1 MARAE
6 IEYSTRAVDQLE
18 RLETEDAER
27 IVSKLDDVTW
37 NVEHY
42 LRGRRM
48 SGEPHYSLRVGDHRV
63 VIDWQRNKTPEVL
76 FVRRVG
82 HRSNVYD

>member
-1 MARAE
+1 MAKAT

-18 RLETEDAER
+18 DLETEDAER

-42 LRGRRM
+42 LRGRQM
-48 SGEPHYSLRVGDHRV
+48 TGEPHYSLRVGDYRV
-63 VIDWQRNKTPEVL
+63 VIDWQRNKDPEVV

-82 HRSNVYD
+82 HRSNVYE

>member
-6 IEYSTRAVDQLE
+6 VEYSTRAVDQLE
-18 RLETEDAER
+18 DLETEDAER
-27 IVSKLDDVTW
+27 IVAKLDNVRW

-42 LRGRRM
+42 LHGRQM
-48 SGEPHYSLRVGDHRV
+48 TGHPHYSLRVGDQRV
-63 VIDWQRNKTPEVL
+63 IIDWQRNKTPKVL
-76 FVRRVG
+76 FVQRVG

>member
-6 IEYSTRAVDQLE
+6 VEYSTRAADQLE
-18 RLETEDAER
+18 DLENEIAER
-27 IVSKLDDVTW
+27 ITSKLDDVTW

-42 LRGRRM
+42 LRGRQM
-48 SGEPHYSLRVGDHRV
+48 TGEPHYSLVVGDYRA
-63 VIDWQRNKTPEVL
+63 VIDWRRNEDPEVL

-82 HRSNVYD
+82 HRRNVYD

>member
-1 MARAE
+1 MGRAE
-6 IEYSTRAVDQLE
+6 IEYSTRAVDQLD

-48 SGEPHYSLRVGDHRV
+48 SGEPHYSLRVGDYRV
-63 VIDWQRNKTPEVL
+63 IIDWRRNEDFEVV
-76 FVRRVG
+76 FIRQIG
-82 HRSNVYD
+82 HRSNVYE

>member
-6 IEYSTRAVDQLE
+6 VEYSSRAVEQLE
-18 RLETEDAER
+18 KLETEVAER

-48 SGEPHYSLRVGDHRV
+48 TGEPFYSLRIGDYRAIV
-63 VIDWQRNKTPEVL
+63 DWRRDTEPEVL
-76 FVRRVG
+76 FVRRVA
-82 HRSNVYD
+82 HRSNVYE

>member
-1 MARAE
+1 VYVPAWSPAT
-6 IEYSTRAVDQLE
+6 SS
-18 RLETEDAER
+18 ETETAER

-42 LRGRRM
+42 LQGRQM
-48 SGEPHYSLRVGDHRV
+48 TGQPHYSLRVGDYRII
-63 VIDWQRNKTPEVL
+63 IDWRRDEANGDVL